1 MNKVKYNLMKQT
13 KTYNNLPVYVTRL
26 LSRPLRCSLGL
37 SFVLYSLLFS
47 TALLTACSD
56 DSEWSGA
63 VVDNI
68 EVQLCTTGYEEEG
81 DMSRMGDAGSWD
93 VTRAWTPP
101 TSPTKFV
108 TYDQIYGTDG
118 MFKNQFSLVHKSIS
132 VFFTKNSEVHGAT
145 LFYNNYVKDNTSFK
159 SSWQMRTEE
168 SGDVIEG
175 SYFVYGFIPKEDA
188 TSVDI
193 SPNVSYANGAVLTLK
208 GLNTMTASD
217 VCVVVGARDDRI
229 SEYKSNENFSITGL
243 QPGFFD
249 VTFRGGDNVTNY
261 LFLLFDHIYSA
272 LRFKFTIDEE
282 YAKLRSIK
290 LRKLEL
296 VAYADDKESPV
307 KAKYNAT
314 VTLKKTDNGSS
325 PIVGE
330 VDFIEDPL
338 SADMTFIPIF
348 NPDDLSENYVDLST
362 PQNFMG
368 CFVPGDHTYFKLR
381 TTYDVYDKQ
390 GNLIRQR
397 CQAENSFDLRSKF
410 DSYMK
415 TVRGHSYDYTIEVK
429 PTYLYVLSEP
439 DLDNPTVK
447 IN

>member
-1 MNKVKYNLMKQT
+1 MKQT
-13 KTYNNLPVYVTRL
+13 KTYNNFPVYVTRRF
-26 LSRPLRCSLGL
+26 SRPLRCSLGL

-47 TALLTACSD
+47 TALLTGCSD
-56 DSEWSGA
+56 DTEWSGA

-81 DMSRMGDAGSWD
+81 DMSRMGDVGSLD

-101 TSPTKFV
+101 DGFV
-108 TYDQIYGTDG
+108 PFSQIWGTNG
-118 MFKNQFSLVHKSIS
+118 PFVNQKDLVHKSIS
-132 VFFTKNSEVHGAT
+132 VFFTKNGEAHETT
-145 LFYNNYVKDNTSFK
+145 LFFKNTTDE
-159 SSWQMRTEE
+159 WQMRSEDE
-168 SGDVIEG
+168 LKEG
-175 SYFVYGFIPKEDA
+175 SYYVYGFIPKEDA
-188 TSVDI
+188 TSVTI
-193 SPNVSYANGAVLTLK
+193 RPNGNYVNGAELTLS

-217 VCVVVGARDDRI
+217 VCVIVGAKDGNGDNNT
-229 SEYKSNENFSITGL
+229 YNENNPYTVTGIRA
-243 QPGFFD
+243 GDFN
-249 VTFRGGDNVTNY
+249 VTFNGGKDLSNNSDPKNY

-272 LRFKFTIDEE
+272 LRFKFTINGE

-330 VDFIEDPL
+330 VDFTEDPL
-338 SADMTFIPIF
+338 SADMAFIPIF

-362 PQNFMG
+362 TQNFMG

-381 TTYDVYDKQ
+381 TTYDVYDRQ